1 MNTIKASLLMAL
13 LISPLNAIADV
24 DFSVLTNPQI
34 NQYQPSGLFSLP
46 KKTVKQPE
54 WQSKQIVEWRG
65 DYQGVNLLGDWQYS
79 IDEDGT
85 ENSKGSMLEAYYSN
99 TFKDIDFSIGKKI
112 TSWGVAYGFKPIDII
127 ANQDLQTTTQLSQEG
142 VAQLALD
149 YYTGLGSISLVVAP
163 NTYQGNLNAIRYY
176 QSMDEA
182 DVQTVIAHSTDYG
195 WQLGVAGVWIATDSL
210 AIHGEILSQE
220 NYSKSINSLVNT
232 TNPIPISTTDPFKNQ
247 TYTKGVKWLAGLN
260 YSWGSHNLIAEYWF
274 NPLAYTTQQWQGL
287 FDLAKKQ
294 KNLKGK
300 FGLTDEAIYGNLA
313 YDLSAM
319 QTTKLMQHNVFLRW
333 AYEGDDWK
341 PSVSVLYAPE
351 DKGVML
357 TLATTR
363 EFNWFKLN
371 AGVRRFTGDSA
382 SVYAQLFSTG
392 QIYATLSRDF

>member
-65 DYQGVNLLGDWQYS
+65 DYQGLNLLGDWQYS

-99 TFKDIDFSIGKKI
+99 TFKDIDFSIGKSI

-182 DVQTVIAHSTDYG
+182 DVQAVIAHSTDYG

-210 AIHGEILSQE
+210 AIHGELLSQE

-294 KNLKGK
+294 KPKRKIWIN
-300 FGLTDEAIYGNLA
+300 
-313 YDLSAM
+313 
-319 QTTKLMQHNVFLRW
+319 
-333 AYEGDDWK
+333 
-341 PSVSVLYAPE
+341 
-351 DKGVML
+351 
-357 TLATTR
+357 
-363 EFNWFKLN
+363 
-371 AGVRRFTGDSA
+371 
-382 SVYAQLFSTG
+382 
-392 QIYATLSRDF
+392 